1 MVMFWRMQVP
11 ALKILAITL
20 AAIFALGA
28 LDAALAR
35 EKKPRVER
43 PVESGIEWDASG
55 TPIIMRETGRP
66 PRSQTPSIQSPSIM
80 RDEEPSKRQRVE
92 RPRTAPRG
100 SGGTIP
106 PPVPSP
112 YVGPPSPVLLQ
123 PPPTPYKPPPV
134 NSFGDRVVNCIHSY
148 PLNAGIGNNP
158 TDRQTYI
165 RQCAN

>member
-1 MVMFWRMQVP
+1 MQAPV
-11 ALKILAITL
+11 LKILATAF
-20 AAIFALGA
+20 AAIFALSA

-35 EKKPRVER
+35 EKKPRVE
-43 PVESGIEWDASG
+43 SGVEWDASG

-66 PRSQTPSIQSPSIM
+66 SRSQSPRSQPTSIPSPSIM
-80 RDEEPSKRQRVE
+80 QDEEPSKRQRVE

-100 SGGTIP
+100 SSTYIP

-112 YVGPPSPVLLQ
+112 YAGPPSPVLLQ

-134 NSFGDRVVNCIHSY
+134 NSFGDRVINCIHSY

-165 RQCAN
+165 RQCANN